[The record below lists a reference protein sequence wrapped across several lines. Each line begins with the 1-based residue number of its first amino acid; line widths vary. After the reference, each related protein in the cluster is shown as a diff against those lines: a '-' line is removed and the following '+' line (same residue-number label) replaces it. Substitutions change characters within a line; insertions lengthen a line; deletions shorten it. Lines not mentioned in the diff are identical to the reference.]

1 MANESRSIACTFC
14 RKRKRKCD
22 GQTPCSICR
31 RYNKT
36 GACEYP
42 TDKDKRKWKYDS
54 TYVDYLELKADI
66 LQQFANELIRSDH
79 SKAKTINRDLISSIM
94 SHNTMP
100 KAQSSNTSAETLLK
114 GLADENAIDEL
125 VSTTW
130 RVRQDHKGHTEFYG
144 PISGRQQVIEDSEEE
159 LENISPNK
167 NIDFVQS
174 SKEFRHSL
182 LGIFKT
188 NFAQFFYISLLDNE
202 DLKNW
207 DYPSSD
213 ISKQFL
219 LCAIF
224 TYSSLFTNHR
234 DLSFSFLQEAEVLCM
249 KACRNVNEYVLQ
261 GLLILSCFEL
271 GMGLDSN
278 SWAFNAMT
286 SAFTQ
291 YMKLHLEEV
300 PTPGNNND
308 NNNSLISLS
317 PRKTSMFWSIILQDR
332 IITSVLG
339 RGCRIQYFRIKTPF
353 YSPLLT
359 DKSNEH
365 YLTELSF
372 AYHSK
377 LWYIHDRSIGQI
389 YSFKADYLHNSHRS
403 ILMNQGMEALDEWK
417 ASLPLDLKLTP
428 ETIDT
433 RILIVHLSF
442 SVVYLLLHRAY
453 LKQIPLK
460 VIQVTIEQCTI
471 ASNIIQRIS
480 NNNLIF
486 KDSPRP
492 YFVSYLILTC
502 ATFDLF
508 LLSNKDESLKPSA
521 LNRIQIYIDSLLDFG
536 KIWRR
541 GNKDIQ
547 VLGALAKRWKLK
559 IPYLDQALLMV
570 QDTDKMFMN
579 ESFDYGYIN
588 EDYTIHANNFFNQ
601 FQSESEPMS
610 MDS

>member
-1 MANESRSIACTFC
+1 MASESRSIACTFC

-36 GACEYP
+36 GSCEYP

-66 LQQFANELIRSDH
+66 LQHFADELIRSNPQ
-79 SKAKTINRDLISSIM
+79 KARSINSDLIS
-94 SHNTMP
+94 NLNAVP
-100 KAQSSNTSAETLLK
+100 KAQTANTSAETLLSS
-114 GLADENAIDEL
+114 LADANAIDEL

-130 RVRQDHKGHTEFYG
+130 RVRQDHRGHTEFYG

-159 LENISPNK
+159 IENISPNR

-174 SKEFRHSL
+174 SKDFRLSL
-182 LGIFKT
+182 IQIFKK
-188 NFAQFFYISLLDNE
+188 NFGQFFYTSWLELNDIE
-202 DLKNW
+202 TW
-207 DYPSSD
+207 EYPSKD

-219 LCAIF
+219 LSAIF
-224 TYSSLFTNHR
+224 TYSALFTNHK

-249 KACRNVNEYVLQ
+249 KASRNVNDHVLQ

-271 GMGLDSN
+271 GMALDSN
-278 SWAFNAMT
+278 SWVLNAMA

-291 YMKLHLEEV
+291 YMKLHLEESSSGV
-300 PTPGNNND
+300 D
-308 NNNSLISLS
+308 KSVSSLVSLS
-317 PRKTSMFWSIILQDR
+317 PKKSAMFWSIILQDR

-353 YSPLLT
+353 YTPIT
-359 DKSNEH
+359 RDKSSDS
-365 YLTELSF
+365 YITELSF

-389 YSFKADYLHNSHRS
+389 YSYKADYLHNSHRS
-403 ILMNQGMEALDEWK
+403 ILMNQAIEALEELHK
-417 ASLPLDLKLTP
+417 SLPTDLLLTP
-428 ETIDT
+428 ETMDI
-433 RILIVHLSF
+433 RILIVHLSY
-442 SVVYLLLHRAY
+442 SVAYLLLHRAY
-453 LKQIPLK
+453 LRQIPLK
-460 VIQVTIEQCTI
+460 VIQITMEQCTL
-471 ASNIIQRIS
+471 AANIIQRLSS
-480 NNNLIF
+480 NFQYKNA
-486 KDSPRP
+486 P

-508 LLSNKDESLKPSA
+508 LLSNKDESIRPASLA
-521 LNRIQIYIDSLLDFG
+521 RIQIYVDALLEFG

-547 VLGALAKRWKLK
+547 VLGALSRRWNLR
-559 IPYLDQALLMV
+559 ISCLDQALIMV
-570 QDTDKMFMN
+570 QDTDKVLLN
-579 ESFDYGYIN
+579 NSFDYGYLD
-588 EDYTIHANNFFNQ
+588 EDYNVHANNFFNQ
-601 FQSESEPMS
+601 FQSGVF
-610 MDS
+610 